1 MFLAGKFAGKAL
13 PCTIF
18 LTSHFSHFLT
28 HTQLLQYLL
37 YQRRPRADSL
47 TMALVAETAASAIIG
62 QLVETVL
69 DYANTSWWPS
79 ARSVKAEAEKLQAA
93 LPQIRL
99 VWAVVQGDRIR
110 QKNPDFDA
118 RLWQFRDALE
128 AADDVL
134 DEIKYYELEEKIKAR
149 DSEVSGPLS
158 GCKRKLVDF
167 VKNTFVN
174 DGVLGKLREAV
185 KGLEA
190 IASDVGPFLQL
201 ANNLNQQLVV
211 NNRETG
217 SFCIECNVVGRE
229 KEKEAIVEWL
239 TTQPEGE
246 NGGLLSAYS
255 IVGIGG
261 MGKTTLA
268 QLVRNDQRVI
278 EKFDLIL
285 WICVSDDSGIVD
297 AKVMIKKII
306 EDSTKQSCGL
316 DNLNTL
322 QSTLKEKV
330 ASKKFL
336 LVLDDVWR
344 DDTMSEWEWQK
355 MVAPLRSGERGSKI
369 LVTTRM
375 ESVAKMVARLMEEE
389 NKYLNLTGLE
399 DNDFTTLFYR
409 HAFAGTDPNKYQ
421 HLHEIGDQIAKK
433 LHACPLAAKVIGG
446 LLNNN
451 INYDSWN
458 KISNED
464 IVNIQES
471 KDYIMDILK
480 LSYYHLPAHLQL
492 CFRYCSIFPQDYIF
506 EKEHLA
512 KRWMALG
519 LIPQDARA
527 GRRPEDVA
535 GEYFDQLARKS
546 FFQLDDKSDQ
556 WCRVHDLL
564 HDLAR
569 CVSQGECLRI
579 TDDVAINI
587 PRTVRHLW
595 IEQGNNCTLRE
606 IHNLSKLQT
615 LVIGSIDHDWD
626 EELKFNEILASMK
639 SLRILILI
647 RGEKLFSGKK
657 SKVPSAI
664 GDLIHLRFLV
674 INESWI
680 LGEQLRSLY
689 RLYHMEVL
697 TVWSD
702 SDIKKSETEE
712 AICNLVN
719 LRYIKFPREF
729 PWIGKLTSLQKLG
742 CFNVENKTGYK
753 IVELKNLADLREL
766 CVFGLNNINN
776 PNDAKEAKMS
786 TKKNLKSLSLIWTG
800 DHSPMSN
807 IHEDVAD
814 NLKPPTNLI
823 NLEISYYSSIRYPNW
838 MVDSSCC
845 NLQTVKLVHCNGWEH
860 LPPLGQL
867 NSLERLELRAMHAVK
882 QVGYSLYGNCN
893 GACVF
898 PSLRRLIFHKMSEWE
913 DWIGI
918 DDKLLFPCLEELRI
932 WNCPKL
938 KIIPTL
944 PSSLRILEIHE
955 AGLEALPRLYQVPVS
970 STVCTSSASLRPSLS
985 YLHVRGCPNIE
996 TLIGCPLLQKP
1007 EDFHALKEVFITQ
1020 CINLL
1025 HMPVEFVMKLPSL
1038 TYLIVSDCPKLVTH
1052 EIKLPTMIKSL
1063 HIRSCGNLENA
1074 VIRSLQDLSSLT
1086 RLTMYNCSHIQSLPP
1101 KEVFAR
1107 LKALCHFEVIRCIDL
1122 TSLSGIEEL
1131 TALRTLKIVGCEK
1144 LTELSLQQPPIPCHS
1159 NQTDFANHHLK
1170 LDTLIIDR
1178 ISLLF
1183 MEPLRSLRLTRCLAI
1198 VGDSQSTS
1206 LPEQWLQQNR
1216 LNGFSKIASSS
1227 TSLIYLKNMKHS
1239 HCSPY
1244 LEAWKACVLSNL

>member
-1 MFLAGKFAGKAL
+1 
-13 PCTIF
+13 
-18 LTSHFSHFLT
+18 
-28 HTQLLQYLL
+28 
-37 YQRRPRADSL
+37 
-47 TMALVAETAASAIIG
+47 MALVAETAASAIIG
-62 QLVETVL
+62 QLVDTVL
-69 DYANTSWWPS
+69 NYANASWWPS
-79 ARSVKAEAEKLQAA
+79 SRSVKAEAEKLQAA

-99 VWAVVQGDRIR
+99 VLAAVQGDRIR

-217 SFCIECNVVGRE
+217 SFCIESNVVGRE

-246 NGGLLSAYS
+246 NGRLLSAYS

-546 FFQLDDKSDQ
+546 FFQLDDGKSDQ
-556 WCRVHDLL
+556 CCVHDLL

-579 TDDVAINI
+579 TDGVAINI

-595 IEQGNNCTLRE
+595 IQNGNNCTLRQ
-606 IHNLSKLQT
+606 IHNLNKLQT

-626 EELKFNEILASMK
+626 EELKFKEILASVK
-639 SLRILILI
+639 RLRILVLC
-647 RGEKLFSGKK
+647 GVKK
-657 SKVPSAI
+657 HKVPSSI
-664 GDLIHLRFLV
+664 GDLIHLRFLF
-674 INESWI
+674 IDGSWI
-680 LGEQLRSLY
+680 LGEQLRSLD

-697 TVWSD
+697 TVWSH
-702 SDIKKSETEE
+702 SDIKKSETEG
-712 AICNLVN
+712 ICNLVN
-719 LRYIKFPREF
+719 LRYIKFPWKF
-729 PWIGKLTSLQKLG
+729 PWIGKLTSLKKLD
-742 CFNVENKTGYK
+742 CFDVKNKTGYK

-766 CVFGLNNINN
+766 CVYGLNNISN
-776 PNDAKEAKMS
+776 PNDAKEAKMN
-786 TKKNLKSLSLIWTG
+786 TKKNLKSLSLTWSDDPSAIS
-800 DHSPMSN
+800 DM
-807 IHEDVAD
+807 HEDVAD

-823 NLEISYYSSIRYPNW
+823 ELEICLYPGIRSPYW
-838 MVDSSCC
+838 MINSSCC
-845 NLQTVKLVHCNGWEH
+845 NLQTVILYNCYGWEH

-867 NSLERLELRAMHAVK
+867 NSLERLELRSMHAVK
-882 QVGYSLYGNCN
+882 QVGYSLYGNCS

-898 PSLRRLIFHKMSEWE
+898 PSLRRLIFRRMPEWE

-932 WNCPKL
+932 RNCPKL

-970 STVCTSSASLRPSLS
+970 STVCISSASLRPSLS

-1007 EDFHALKEVFITQ
+1007 EDFHALKVVSIVE

-1038 TYLIVSDCPKLVTH
+1038 TDLSVINCPKLVTYD
-1052 EIKLPTMIKSL
+1052 IKLSAMIKKL
-1063 HIRSCGNLENA
+1063 TFISCGNFGNSVISSLEN
-1074 VIRSLQDLSSLT
+1074 LTSLT
-1086 RLTMYNCSHIQSLPP
+1086 TLVMDGCPHIQSLPP

-1107 LKALCHFEVIRCIDL
+1107 LKALRHFEVNRCIDL

-1131 TALRTLKIVGCEK
+1131 TALRTLKIEGCEK

-1159 NQTDFANHHLK
+1159 NQTDFANHYLK
-1170 LDTLIIDR
+1170 LNELEIDR
-1178 ISLLF
+1178 ISLLL
-1183 MEPLRSLRLTRCLAI
+1183 MDPLRSLRFTKMLTI
-1198 VGDSQSTS
+1198 DDSHSTS

-1216 LNGFSKIASSS
+1216 LFLNKLHIYEESSLQSLPQSMESLCCLKYLYIDRARQLRSLPNLPASLNFLYIQDCHPELEELCRKETGLYWPMISRIPFVIVEAYVES
-1227 TSLIYLKNMKHS
+1227 APPSL
-1239 HCSPY
+1239 
-1244 LEAWKACVLSNL
+1244 